1 VSSSYFNQRLGE
13 YLLSTK
19 DSCIELYAPIKWA
32 KHSCNEVC
40 TLTMNKNE
48 IDESL
53 SEKRVEFTNNSNVL
67 TKESW
72 N

>member
-32 KHSCNEVC
+32 
-40 TLTMNKNE
+40 TMNKNE